1 MHSIVSLQFRIDKNQ
16 VLLLLL
22 LRDSS
27 LKMYDIP
34 IPLFGGV
41 IAPLAV
47 VILVFV
53 TLLCKDQSRPNRMQ
67 FTNRAPYRRLHPSDS
82 MLDVQHLSSELQ
94 SVTNWYQLGIHL
106 GLETHELDKVQMDYA
121 HQGNDRQRLQ
131 MLDLWLQ
138 RTPNGTQWEDVVR
151 ALQLIGKNRVAENIR
166 QHYIKEGSKL
176 KQSTTK

>member
-1 MHSIVSLQFRIDKNQ
+1 
-16 VLLLLL
+16 
-22 LRDSS
+22 
-27 LKMYDIP
+27 MYDIP

-53 TLLCKDQSRPNRMQ
+53 TLLCKDRSRLQ
-67 FTNRAPYRRLHPSDS
+67 LTNRAPYRRLHPSDS

>member
-1 MHSIVSLQFRIDKNQ
+1 
-16 VLLLLL
+16 
-22 LRDSS
+22 
-27 LKMYDIP
+27 MYDIP

-53 TLLCKDQSRPNRMQ
+53 TLLCKDRSRLQ
-67 FTNRAPYRRLHPSDS
+67 LTNRAPYRRLHPSDS

-138 RTPNGTQWEDVVR
+138 RTPNGTQ
-151 ALQLIGKNRVAENIR
+151 
-166 QHYIKEGSKL
+166 
-176 KQSTTK
+176 